1 MILLT
6 KSNPASLRVVVV
18 SFGCPPAVKSMSVS
32 KKFFMKSHAQSV
44 PIKKCSCKVAQD
56 MVCLTKSKRGHCENH
71 IFLTHFLGML
81 CSLWLLGAS
90 APPPLSKQCLFQ
102 TGFMK
107 SWSYTPNPSQL
118 KVHVKIQYSRNN
130 LSHQTQPGLCENRIF
145 FATFLIL

>member
-1 MILLT
+1 MCATSRKVNTLPPTAPPNMLRSISHV
-6 KSNPASLRVVVV
+6 SNFKKRCYPIPL
-18 SFGCPPAVKSMSVS
+18 PPLGNHDPSHQIQPGLSESSSCVFWVPTRRQIYVVS

-44 PIKKCSCKVAQD
+44 PIKKCSCKIAQD

-81 CSLWLLGAS
+81 C

-107 SWSYTPNPSQL
+107 SWSYTPNPS
-118 KVHVKIQYSRNN
+118 
-130 LSHQTQPGLCENRIF
+130 
-145 FATFLIL
+145 